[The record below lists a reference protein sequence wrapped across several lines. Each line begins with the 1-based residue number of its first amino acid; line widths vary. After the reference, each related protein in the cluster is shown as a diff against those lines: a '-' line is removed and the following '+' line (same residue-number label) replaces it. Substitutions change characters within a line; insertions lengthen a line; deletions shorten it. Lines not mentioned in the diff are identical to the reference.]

1 MSAAALLEQA
11 QAAGVLLLL
20 DDGHLTWEAD
30 HEPPGELLEEIRTHR
45 LEIIEALSEAND
57 PLAKTVE
64 WLASL
69 AILLRCTPS
78 YLLEHGYVDRHDLAE
93 QCHIHPRFAAR
104 LIRTHP
110 NWCQPSEHSSREGE
124 EMPAPEME
132 EFRAQYAR
140 AREESFANPHLSAAW
155 IVARDAYHR
164 HALGGCPNC
173 YPRGNRHCCIGIE
186 LRARYDHENHALEVR
201 NAEGEA

>member
-45 LEIIEALSEAND
+45 LEIIEALSEVND

-69 AILLRCTPS
+69 AILLRCTPG

-110 NWCQPSEHSSREGE
+110 DWHQPSERSHAVPEHSTRTRKEACEPCEPQSDGEGNSL
-124 EMPAPEME
+124 A
-132 EFRAQYAR
+132 
-140 AREESFANPHLSAAW
+140 L
-155 IVARDAYHR
+155 IVARDAFHR
-164 HALGGCPNC
+164 HAVGKCQDC
-173 YPRGNRHCCIGIE
+173 YPPLGRYSITGAD
-186 LRARYDHENHALEVR
+186 LRARYLETAL
-201 NAEGEA
+201 